1 MTDVCNE
8 EKGEETVS
16 AHSPQLTDA
25 RILDEIKKC
34 RFTHVVWL
42 PATGNNVLYE
52 SLMRQ
57 PEITMVPV
65 CREGEAIG
73 IAAGL
78 TWGGKNPLV
87 LHQNTGFFESG
98 DSIRGIAMGTKLPLL
113 IMLGY
118 RGWKRDAPMVDTAAI
133 FTEPILKGW
142 GINYYLVTSDADVEK
157 ISLGYKE
164 AHETRKPV
172 VILVGREYKP

>member
-1 MTDVCNE
+1 MTAN
-8 EKGEETVS
+8 G
-16 AHSPQLTDA
+16 AQLTDA

-34 RFTHVVWL
+34 GFTHVIWL
-42 PATGNNVLYE
+42 PDAGSNLLYE
-52 SLMRQ
+52 GLGRE
-57 PEITMVPV
+57 PGITMIQV
-65 CREGEAIG
+65 CREGEAIA

-113 IMLGY
+113 IILGY
-118 RGWKRDAPMVDTAAI
+118 RGWKWGAPMTDTAGI
-133 FTEPILKGW
+133 FMEPILKAW
-142 GINYYLVTSDADVEK
+142 GIQYYLVESDDEVEK

-164 AHETRKPV
+164 AHETSKPV
-172 VILVGREYKP
+172 VILVGREYRP